1 MKLLTFN
8 NEEYYII
15 DETIIHYICEPANRY
30 EGYQY
35 YSKTNK
41 HIKIK
46 EV

>member
-8 NEEYYII
+8 NEEFYII
-15 DETIIHYICEPANRY
+15 DETLTHYICEPANRY

-35 YSKTNK
+35 YSKDNNNITV
-41 HIKIK
+41 K